1 MAQWHGI
8 SRRKPSGGR
17 KVQARGKR
25 ATEISTEKQFALVG
39 EPKRKIY
46 RKTGGNTMVRV
57 MAANQ
62 VSINNPKT
70 GKTTLGTIHSV
81 VENASDP
88 NYVRRNILVKGAVI
102 DTDKGRVRIGDERRD
117 ARVGG
122 HDRALDDRRRQVG
135 AERRAQ
141 VVEQGRREARAR
153 LGRVQPAEVVAER
166 QPRAV
171 RRAREREQRERA
183 SQALR
188 RHFNRL
194 GASSA

>member
-1 MAQWHGI
+1 VLVGGDAGGFTMAQWHGI

-102 DTDKGRVRIGDERRD
+102 DTDKGRVRITSRPGKDGVINGVLLE
-117 ARVGG
+117 
-122 HDRALDDRRRQVG
+122 
-135 AERRAQ
+135 
-141 VVEQGRREARAR
+141 
-153 LGRVQPAEVVAER
+153 
-166 QPRAV
+166 
-171 RRAREREQRERA
+171 
-183 SQALR
+183 
-188 RHFNRL
+188 
-194 GASSA
+194 